1 MEDCQMAIPIHG
13 IREEPRNMAK
23 DDLLELVGTVQEVL
37 PGSMFRVKVDDVDKV
52 LICYTGGKLKQHK
65 IKIILGD
72 RVKIEVSPYDL
83 TKGRVTYR
91 L

>member
-1 MEDCQMAIPIHG
+1 MP
-13 IREEPRNMAK
+13 K
-23 DDLLELVGTVQEVL
+23 SDLIELTGAVEEVL
-37 PGSMFRVKVDDVDKV
+37 PGNMFRVKVDNLSNILV
-52 LICYTGGKLKQHK
+52 CYTSGKLKQHK

>member
-1 MEDCQMAIPIHG
+1 MEIITHG
-13 IREEPRNMAK
+13 TKEDMSK
-23 DDLLELVGTVQEVL
+23 SDLIEMTGTISEVL
-37 PGSMFRVKVDDVDKV
+37 PNSIYRVKLDDMDN
-52 LICYTGGKLKQHK
+52 LITCYTSGKLKQHK

-72 RVKIEVSPYDL
+72 RVRVEMSVYDL

>member
-1 MEDCQMAIPIHG
+1 MS
-13 IREEPRNMAK
+13 K
-23 DDLLELVGTVQEVL
+23 SDLIELTGKVEEVL
-37 PGSMFRVKVDDVDKV
+37 PGSMYRVKLDDMNSV
-52 LICYTGGKLKQHK
+52 ITCYTGGKLKQHK

-72 RVKIEVSPYDL
+72 KVKVEVSAYDL